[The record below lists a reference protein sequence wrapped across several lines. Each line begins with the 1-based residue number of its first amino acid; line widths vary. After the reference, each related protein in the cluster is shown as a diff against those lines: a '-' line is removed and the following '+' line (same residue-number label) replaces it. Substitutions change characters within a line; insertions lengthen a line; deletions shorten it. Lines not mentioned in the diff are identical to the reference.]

1 MNTGRQMG
9 RTTRQMQHA
18 PIEAVFVW
26 ENSNLYYPKKLAQAL
41 GRHDLQIKPRSFIRS
56 QAWMGLRRAVVIDH
70 AINDLISLTREEE
83 ALLNELLKINAIYHP
98 ASTNK
103 STTSSHHCELC
114 KENGGYYYGRTGFEP
129 CCI

>member
-1 MNTGRQMG
+1 MNTERQTG

-18 PIEAVFVW
+18 PIDAVFVW
-26 ENSNLYYPKKLAQAL
+26 CNSDLYYPKKLAQAL
-41 GRHDLQIKPRSFIRS
+41 GRNDLQIKPRSFIRS
-56 QAWMGLRRAVVIDH
+56 KAWMGLCRAVVVDH
-70 AINDLISLTREEE
+70 ALPYATPLTLEEE

-98 ASTNK
+98 ASTHK
-103 STTSSHHCELC
+103 STKGNPPCDLC